1 MTATLSGQVTI
12 NDNITVCAL
21 RPQEVCE
28 MTLPDSVSQL
38 DGILRPKS
46 VAVIGAST
54 SPDKLGHEI
63 LKNILD
69 GGYQGAVYPINPKAD
84 TILDLPCHTNVKEL
98 QEPPDLAVLII
109 PARFVPQA
117 IQDCGEKGVKGA
129 VIITGGFS
137 EAGAEGEELQ
147 QQTTEVA
154 RKFGVRL
161 IGPNCQGVNNP
172 HHPICASWPL
182 LTYPGKVAVIS
193 QSGTVGAA
201 MMDWFSEE
209 KLGVSSFVSMGNRAD
224 VDEADLIDYFN
235 HDENT
240 EVIAAYI
247 EGIKRPAQFLEVM
260 DRLQKP
266 LVVLKSGRTPKGKVA
281 AESHTKALAGADA
294 IYDSLFKKY
303 NVCRAYTIEEFYDF
317 AKAFA
322 YLKPPK
328 GNTIVFITTSG
339 GAAILGTDQAE
350 QEGLDAAPLP
360 AQVVEAITPLIP
372 AHAIKAN
379 PIDLTGDA
387 TAQMFGDVIRE
398 ARDHFDT
405 LGVIF
410 GDPVEGASEVVTP
423 GANELVIFLGG
434 ADVERRERER
444 MHLKG
449 IPVFPTPERGIKA
462 LAQVMDRKSLSAPQE
477 PTLTLS
483 ATGIQLP
490 PHEALSLVAKKG
502 LDCTAFALAESPG
515 SASEI
520 AQKQGFP
527 VALKVS
533 SPDIVHKSDAGGVQL
548 NLDTPEAVEKAYGE
562 LLARVKNSCPQAKID
577 GVLVN
582 KMAPAGQEVIIG
594 MNRDPQFG
602 PIMLFGLG
610 GVLVEIFRDVVLWHP
625 PLSRKDALEMIQQI
639 KGYPVLAGYRGQP
652 PVDMNALADCLL
664 AVAQLAEE
672 NPKIVEID
680 LNPVFAYPQGALVAD
695 ARIIME
701 EDN

>member
-1 MTATLSGQVTI
+1 
-12 NDNITVCAL
+12 
-21 RPQEVCE
+21 
-28 MTLPDSVSQL
+28 MTLPGVSQL

-129 VIITGGFS
+129 VIITGGFA
-137 EAGAEGEELQ
+137 EAGAEGEDLQ

-182 LTYPGKVAVIS
+182 LTYRGKVAVIS

-235 HDENT
+235 QDENT

-247 EGIKRPAQFLEVM
+247 EGIKRPVQFLEVM

-317 AKAFA
+317 TKAFA

-360 AQVVEAITPLIP
+360 EQVVEAITPLIP

-423 GANELVIFLGG
+423 AANELVIFLGG

-462 LAQVMDRKSLSAPQE
+462 LAKVMDRKSLSAPQE

-490 PHEALSLVAKKG
+490 PHEALSLVAEKG

-610 GVLVEIFRDVVLWHP
+610 GVLVEIFRDVALHHP
-625 PLSRKDALEMIQQI
+625 PLSREDALEMIQQI

-652 PVDMNALADCLL
+652 PVDTNALADCLL

-695 ARIIME
+695 ARIIMK

>member
-1 MTATLSGQVTI
+1 MTV
-12 NDNITVCAL
+12 
-21 RPQEVCE
+21 
-28 MTLPDSVSQL
+28 PDSVSQL

-129 VIITGGFS
+129 VIITGGFA

-147 QQTTEVA
+147 QQTTELS

-462 LAQVMDRKSLSAPQE
+462 LAQVMDRKSLSTPQE

-652 PVDMNALADCLL
+652 PVDIKALADCLL

-695 ARIIME
+695 ARIIMK

>member
-1 MTATLSGQVTI
+1 MTV
-12 NDNITVCAL
+12 
-21 RPQEVCE
+21 
-28 MTLPDSVSQL
+28 PDSISQF

-98 QEPPDLAVLII
+98 QKPPDLAVLII

-129 VIITGGFS
+129 VIITGGFA

-182 LTYPGKVAVIS
+182 LTYRGKVAVIS

-235 HDENT
+235 QDENT
-240 EVIAAYI
+240 EVIAAYL
-247 EGIKRPAQFLEVM
+247 EGIKRPVQFLEVM

-317 AKAFA
+317 TKAFA

-360 AQVVEAITPLIP
+360 EQVVEAITPLIP

-410 GDPVEGASEVVTP
+410 GDPVEGASEVVAP
-423 GANELVIFLGG
+423 AANELVIFLGG

-462 LAQVMDRKSLSAPQE
+462 LAKVMDRKSLSAPQE

-490 PHEALSLVAKKG
+490 PHEALSLVAEKG

-562 LLARVKNSCPQAKID
+562 LLARVNNSCPQAKID

-610 GVLVEIFRDVVLWHP
+610 GVLVEIFRDVALRHP
-625 PLSRKDALEMIQQI
+625 PLSREDALEMIKQI
-639 KGYPVLAGYRGQP
+639 KGYPALAGYRGQP

-695 ARIIME
+695 ARIIMK

>member
-1 MTATLSGQVTI
+1 MTVPNL
-12 NDNITVCAL
+12 
-21 RPQEVCE
+21 
-28 MTLPDSVSQL
+28 VSQL

-137 EAGAEGEELQ
+137 EAGEEGEELQ

-182 LTYPGKVAVIS
+182 LTYRGKVAVIS

-247 EGIKRPAQFLEVM
+247 EGIKRPVQFLEVM

-317 AKAFA
+317 AKALA
-322 YLKPPK
+322 YLKPPE

-360 AQVVEAITPLIP
+360 ASVVDAITPLIP

-379 PIDLTGDA
+379 PIDLTGDG

-398 ARDHFDT
+398 TRDHFDT

-434 ADVERRERER
+434 ADVERQERER

-449 IPVFPTPERGIKA
+449 IPVFPTPERGVRA
-462 LAQVMDRKSLSAPQE
+462 LAQVMDRKVLSAPQE
-477 PTLTLS
+477 PTLTLD
-483 ATGIQLP
+483 ATGTQLP
-490 PHEALSLVAKKG
+490 PHEALSLIAEKG
-502 LDCTAFALAESPG
+502 LECAAFALAESAD

-562 LLARVKNSCPQAKID
+562 LLAKVKNSFPQAKID

-602 PIMLFGLG
+602 PIILFGLG
-610 GVLVEIFRDVVLWHP
+610 GVLVEIFRDVALRHP
-625 PLSRKDALEMIQQI
+625 PLSREDALEMIQQI

-652 PVDMNALADCLL
+652 PVDMKALADCLM

-672 NPKIVEID
+672 NPHIVEID
-680 LNPVFAYPQGALVAD
+680 LNPVFAYPQSALVAD
-695 ARIIME
+695 ARIIIKE
-701 EDN
+701 GN

>member
-1 MTATLSGQVTI
+1 
-12 NDNITVCAL
+12 
-21 RPQEVCE
+21 
-28 MTLPDSVSQL
+28 MTLPGVSQL

-129 VIITGGFS
+129 VIITGGFA

-235 HDENT
+235 QDENT

-247 EGIKRPAQFLEVM
+247 EGIKRPVQFLEVL

-317 AKAFA
+317 TKAFA

-328 GNTIVFITTSG
+328 DNTIVFITTSG

-360 AQVVEAITPLIP
+360 EQVVEAITPLIP

-423 GANELVIFLGG
+423 AANELVIFLGG

-490 PHEALSLVAKKG
+490 PHEALSLIAAKG

-610 GVLVEIFRDVVLWHP
+610 GVLVEIFRDVALHHP
-625 PLSRKDALEMIQQI
+625 PLSREDALEMIQQI

-652 PVDMNALADCLL
+652 PVDTNALADCLL

-695 ARIIME
+695 ARIIMK

>member
-1 MTATLSGQVTI
+1 MSV
-12 NDNITVCAL
+12 
-21 RPQEVCE
+21 
-28 MTLPDSVSQL
+28 PDPASQL
-38 DGILRPKS
+38 DAILRPKS

-63 LKNILD
+63 LRNIVE
-69 GGYQGAVYPINPKAD
+69 GGFRGAVYPINPKAD
-84 TILDLPCHTNVKEL
+84 SILELSCHANVKDLP
-98 QEPPDLAVLII
+98 EPPDLAVLII

-117 IQDCGEKGVKGA
+117 VQDCGEKGVKGA

-137 EAGAEGEELQ
+137 EAGPEGEELQ
-147 QQTTEVA
+147 LQTAEIAHTY
-154 RKFGVRL
+154 GVRL

-182 LTYPGKVAVIS
+182 LTYRGKVAVIS

-224 VDEADLIDYFN
+224 VDETDLIDYFN
-235 HDENT
+235 QDDNT

-247 EGIKRPAQFLEVM
+247 EGIKRADRFVEVLA
-260 DRLQKP
+260 RLQKP

-294 IYDSLFKKY
+294 IYDSLFKQH
-303 NVCRAYTIEEFYDF
+303 NICRAYTIEEFYDY

-328 GNTIVFITTSG
+328 ANKILFITTSG
-339 GAAILGTDQAE
+339 GAAILAMDQAE
-350 QEGLDAAPLP
+350 QEGIDAAPLSKP
-360 AQVVEAITPLIP
+360 VAETITPLIP

-379 PIDLTGDA
+379 PVDLTGDA
-387 TAQMFGDVIRE
+387 TAQMFSDVIRE
-398 ARDHFDT
+398 TRDHFDT

-434 ADVERRERER
+434 ADVERHEREL

-449 IPVFPTPERGIKA
+449 IPVFPTPERGVKA
-462 LAQVMDRKSLSAPQE
+462 LAQVMDPKTRAAAQK
-477 PTLTLS
+477 PTLTLT
-483 ATGIQLP
+483 ATGTQLA
-490 PHEALSLVAKKG
+490 PHKALELIAEKG
-502 LDCTAFALAESPG
+502 LDCAPFALADSG
-515 SASEI
+515 AHASEI
-520 AQKQGFP
+520 ARQQGLP
-527 VALKVS
+527 VALKIS

-548 NLDTPEAVEKAYGE
+548 NLQTPEAVEKGYEE
-562 LLARVKNSCPQAKID
+562 LVARVKAAFPEARVD

-610 GVLVEIFRDVVLWHP
+610 GVMVELFRDVALRHL
-625 PLSRKDALEMIQQI
+625 PLSKEDALGMIREI
-639 KGYPVLAGYRGQP
+639 KGYTVLSGYRGQP
-652 PVDMNALADCLL
+652 QVGIEALADCIL
-664 AVAQLAEE
+664 AVAEIAEE
-672 NPKIVEID
+672 NPKILEID
-680 LNPVFAYPQGALVAD
+680 LNPVFAYPQSILVAD

-701 EDN
+701 EG

>member
-1 MTATLSGQVTI
+1 M
-12 NDNITVCAL
+12 
-21 RPQEVCE
+21 
-28 MTLPDSVSQL
+28 SVSDPAKQL
-38 DGILRPKS
+38 DAILRPKS

-54 SPDKLGHEI
+54 SPEKLGYEI

-69 GGYQGAVYPINPKAD
+69 GGFRGGVYPINPKAEA
-84 TILDLPCHTNVKEL
+84 ILNLPCHGNVKDL

-117 IQDCGEKGVKGA
+117 VQDCGEIGVKGV

-137 EAGAEGEELQ
+137 EAGPEGEELQ
-147 QQTTEVA
+147 NQTAEIA
-154 RKFGVRL
+154 AKYGVRL

-182 LTYPGKVAVIS
+182 LTYRGKVAIIS

-224 VDEADLIDYFN
+224 VDETDLIDYFN
-235 HDENT
+235 QDDNT

-247 EGIKRPAQFLEVM
+247 EGIKRADRFVQVM
-260 DRLQKP
+260 DKLQKP

-294 IYDSLFKKY
+294 IYDSLFRKH
-303 NVCRAYTIEEFYDF
+303 NVCRAYTMEEFYDY

-328 GNTIVFITTSG
+328 GNKILFITTSG
-339 GAAILGTDQAE
+339 GAAILATDQAE
-350 QEGLDAAPLP
+350 QEGIDAAPLP
-360 AQVVEAITPLIP
+360 PKVVEAITPLIP

-387 TAQMFGDVIRE
+387 TAKMFAAVIQQT
-398 ARDHFDT
+398 RDHFDT

-423 GANELVIFLGG
+423 NANELVIFLGG
-434 ADVERRERER
+434 ADVERREREL

-449 IPVFPTPERGIKA
+449 IPVFPTPERGVKA
-462 LAQVMDRKSLSAPQE
+462 LAQVLDRSTLSSPQQ
-477 PTLTLS
+477 PTLTLVT
-483 ATGIQLP
+483 TGRQLP
-490 PHEALSLVAKKG
+490 LHDALLLIAEKEISCAAFG
-502 LDCTAFALAESPG
+502 LADSPEK
-515 SASEI
+515 ASEI
-520 AQKQGFP
+520 AQQQGFP
-527 VALKVS
+527 VALKIG
-533 SPDIVHKSDAGGVQL
+533 SPDIVHKSDAGGVEL
-548 NLDTPEAVEKAYGE
+548 NLNTSAAVKKAYDQV
-562 LLARVKNSCPQAKID
+562 LARVGKAFPQAQID

-582 KMAPAGQEVIIG
+582 KMAPPGQEVIIG

-602 PIMLFGLG
+602 PIILFGLG
-610 GVLVEIFRDVVLWHP
+610 GVLVEIFRDVALRHL
-625 PLSRKDALEMIQQI
+625 PLTRQDALEMIKEI
-639 KGYPVLAGYRGQP
+639 KGYPILAGYRGQP
-652 PVDMNALADCLL
+652 VLDLQALADCLL
-664 AVAQLAEE
+664 AVAQIAEE
-672 NPKIVEID
+672 YPEIVEID
-680 LNPVFAYPQGALVAD
+680 LNPVFAYPEGILVAD

-701 EDN
+701 EGS

>member
-1 MTATLSGQVTI
+1 MT
-12 NDNITVCAL
+12 
-21 RPQEVCE
+21 P
-28 MTLPDSVSQL
+28 PDSVSQL

-423 GANELVIFLGG
+423 AANELVIFLGG
-434 ADVERRERER
+434 ADVERREREH

-462 LAQVMDRKSLSAPQE
+462 LAHVMDRKSLSAPQE

-490 PHEALSLVAKKG
+490 PHEALSLVAEKG
-502 LDCTAFALAESPG
+502 LDCTAFALAENPG

-562 LLARVKNSCPQAKID
+562 LLARVKNSFPQAKVD

-610 GVLVEIFRDVVLWHP
+610 GILVEIFRDVVLWHP

-652 PVDMNALADCLL
+652 PVDMNALADCLM

-695 ARIIME
+695 ARIIMK

>member
-303 NVCRAYTIEEFYDF
+303 NVCRAFTIEEFYDF

-423 GANELVIFLGG
+423 AANELVIFLGG

-462 LAQVMDRKSLSAPQE
+462 LAQVMDQESLSHPQE

-490 PHEALSLVAKKG
+490 PYEALSLVAEKG
-502 LDCTAFALAESPG
+502 LDCAAFALADSPG
-515 SASEI
+515 MASNI
-520 AQKQGFP
+520 AQEQGFP
-527 VALKVS
+527 VALKVN

-652 PVDMNALADCLL
+652 PVDINALADCLL

>member
-1 MTATLSGQVTI
+1 MS
-12 NDNITVCAL
+12 
-21 RPQEVCE
+21 PH
-28 MTLPDSVSQL
+28 PVSRL
-38 DGILRPKS
+38 DAILKPKS

-63 LKNILD
+63 LRNILD
-69 GGYQGAVYPINPKAD
+69 GGFQGAVYPINPKAD
-84 TILDLPCHTNVKEL
+84 TILDLSCHANVKDIP
-98 QEPPDLAVLII
+98 EPVDMAVLII

-117 IQDCGEKGVKGA
+117 VQDCGEKGVQGA

-137 EAGAEGEELQ
+137 EAGPEGEELQ
-147 QQTTEVA
+147 NQTAEIA
-154 RKFGVRL
+154 HKYGVRL

-182 LTYPGKVAVIS
+182 LTYRGKVAVIS

-235 HDENT
+235 QDQNT

-247 EGIKRPAQFLEVM
+247 EGIKRADRFVEVM
-260 DRLQKP
+260 ERLQKP

-303 NVCRAYTIEEFYDF
+303 NVCRAYTIEEFYDY
-317 AKAFA
+317 AKAVA

-328 GNTIVFITTSG
+328 GNNILFITTSG
-339 GAAILGTDQAE
+339 GAAILATDQAE

-360 AQVVEAITPLIP
+360 PQVVEAITPLIP

-398 ARDHFDT
+398 TRDHFDT

-434 ADVERRERER
+434 ADVERREREL
-444 MHLKG
+444 MHLNG
-449 IPVFPTPERGIKA
+449 IPVFPTPERGVKA
-462 LAQVMDRKSLSAPQE
+462 LAQVMDRHALAAPQR

-483 ATGIQLP
+483 ATGRQLP
-490 PHEALSLVAKKG
+490 LHESLSLISEKG
-502 LDCTAFALAESPG
+502 LACAPFALADSPS
-515 SASEI
+515 SAREI
-520 AQKQGFP
+520 AQQQGFP
-527 VALKVS
+527 VALKIS

-548 NLDTPEAVEKAYGE
+548 NLDTPEAVEKSYHE
-562 LLARVKNSCPQAKID
+562 LLDRVSNAFPEAKID

-582 KMAPAGQEVIIG
+582 KMAPPGQEVIIG
-594 MNRDPQFG
+594 LNRDPQFG
-602 PIMLFGLG
+602 PILLFGLG
-610 GVLVEIFRDVVLWHP
+610 GVLVEIFRDVALLHSPVT
-625 PLSRKDALEMIQQI
+625 REDALGMIREI
-639 KGYPVLAGYRGQP
+639 RGYPVLAGYRGQSK
-652 PVDMNALADCLL
+652 VDENALADCLL
-664 AVAQLAEE
+664 AVVKLAEE
-672 NPKIVEID
+672 HSDIVEID
-680 LNPVFAYPQGALVAD
+680 LNPVFAYPQGVLVAD
-695 ARIIME
+695 ARIIMRK
-701 EDN
+701 DG

>member
-1 MTATLSGQVTI
+1 
-12 NDNITVCAL
+12 
-21 RPQEVCE
+21 
-28 MTLPDSVSQL
+28 MTLPGISQL

-98 QEPPDLAVLII
+98 QKPPDLAVLII

-129 VIITGGFS
+129 VIITGGFA

-182 LTYPGKVAVIS
+182 LTYRGKVAVIS

-235 HDENT
+235 QDENT

-247 EGIKRPAQFLEVM
+247 EGIKRPVQFLEVM

-317 AKAFA
+317 TKAFA

-360 AQVVEAITPLIP
+360 EQVVEAITPLIP

-423 GANELVIFLGG
+423 AANELVIFLGG

-462 LAQVMDRKSLSAPQE
+462 LAKVMDRKSLSAPQE

-490 PHEALSLVAKKG
+490 PHEALSLVAEKG

-548 NLDTPEAVEKAYGE
+548 NLDTAEAVEKAYGE
-562 LLARVKNSCPQAKID
+562 LLARVNNSCPQAKID

-610 GVLVEIFRDVVLWHP
+610 GVLVEIFRDVALRHP
-625 PLSRKDALEMIQQI
+625 PLNREDALEMIKQI

-695 ARIIME
+695 ARIIMK

>member
-1 MTATLSGQVTI
+1 
-12 NDNITVCAL
+12 
-21 RPQEVCE
+21 
-28 MTLPDSVSQL
+28 
-38 DGILRPKS
+38 
-46 VAVIGAST
+46 
-54 SPDKLGHEI
+54 
-63 LKNILD
+63 
-69 GGYQGAVYPINPKAD
+69 
-84 TILDLPCHTNVKEL
+84 
-98 QEPPDLAVLII
+98 
-109 PARFVPQA
+109 
-117 IQDCGEKGVKGA
+117 
-129 VIITGGFS
+129 VIITGGFA

-147 QQTTEVA
+147 QQTTEIA

-182 LTYPGKVAVIS
+182 LTYRGKVAVIS

-224 VDEADLIDYFN
+224 VDEADLIDFFN
-235 HDENT
+235 QDENT

-247 EGIKRPAQFLEVM
+247 EGIKRPAQFLAVM

-266 LVVLKSGRTPKGKVA
+266 LVVLKSGRTPKGKIA

-294 IYDSLFKKY
+294 IYDSLFEKY

-322 YLKPPK
+322 YLEPPK

-387 TAQMFGDVIRE
+387 TAQMFGDVISKT
-398 ARDHFDT
+398 RDHFDT

-434 ADVERRERER
+434 ADVERHEREL
-444 MHLKG
+444 MHLKS

-462 LAQVMDRKSLSAPQE
+462 LAQVMDRKVLSAPQE
-477 PTLTLS
+477 PTLTLA
-483 ATGIQLP
+483 ATGTQLP
-490 PHEALSLVAKKG
+490 PHEALSLVAAKG
-502 LDCTAFALAESPG
+502 LDCAAFALADSPG
-515 SASEI
+515 MASEI

-527 VALKVS
+527 VALKIS

-548 NLDTPEAVEKAYGE
+548 NLDTPAEVEKAYDE
-562 LLARVKNSCPQAKID
+562 LLARVRKSFPQAQID

-582 KMAPAGQEVIIG
+582 KMAPPGQEVIIG

-602 PIMLFGLG
+602 PIILFGLG
-610 GVLVEIFRDVVLWHP
+610 GVLVEIFRDVALRHP
-625 PLSRKDALEMIQQI
+625 PLTREDAFEMIQDI

-652 PVDMNALADCLL
+652 PVDMNALADCLV

-680 LNPVFAYPQGALVAD
+680 LNPVFSYPQSALVAD
-695 ARIIME
+695 ARIIMQE
-701 EDN
+701 GD

>member
-1 MTATLSGQVTI
+1 MTV
-12 NDNITVCAL
+12 
-21 RPQEVCE
+21 
-28 MTLPDSVSQL
+28 PDSVSQL

-235 HDENT
+235 QDENT

-247 EGIKRPAQFLEVM
+247 EGIKRPVQFLEVM

-317 AKAFA
+317 TKAFA

-360 AQVVEAITPLIP
+360 EQVVEAITPLIP

-398 ARDHFDT
+398 VRDHFDT

-423 GANELVIFLGG
+423 AANELVIFLGG

-490 PHEALSLVAKKG
+490 PHEALSLVAEKG

-548 NLDTPEAVEKAYGE
+548 NLDTAEAVEKAYGE
-562 LLARVKNSCPQAKID
+562 LLARVKNSFPQAKID

-625 PLSRKDALEMIQQI
+625 PLSREDALEMIQQI

-695 ARIIME
+695 ARIIMK

>member
-1 MTATLSGQVTI
+1 
-12 NDNITVCAL
+12 
-21 RPQEVCE
+21 
-28 MTLPDSVSQL
+28 MTLPGVSQL

-129 VIITGGFS
+129 VIITGGFA

-235 HDENT
+235 QDENT
-240 EVIAAYI
+240 EVIAAYL
-247 EGIKRPAQFLEVM
+247 EGIKRPVQFLEVM

-317 AKAFA
+317 TKAFA

-423 GANELVIFLGG
+423 ATNELVIFLGG
-434 ADVERRERER
+434 ADVERLERER

-490 PHEALSLVAKKG
+490 PHEALSLVAEKG

-562 LLARVKNSCPQAKID
+562 LLARVNNSCPQAKID

-582 KMAPAGQEVIIG
+582 KMAP
-594 MNRDPQFG
+594 
-602 PIMLFGLG
+602 
-610 GVLVEIFRDVVLWHP
+610 
-625 PLSRKDALEMIQQI
+625 
-639 KGYPVLAGYRGQP
+639 
-652 PVDMNALADCLL
+652 
-664 AVAQLAEE
+664 
-672 NPKIVEID
+672 
-680 LNPVFAYPQGALVAD
+680 
-695 ARIIME
+695 
-701 EDN
+701 

>member
-1 MTATLSGQVTI
+1 MV
-12 NDNITVCAL
+12 
-21 RPQEVCE
+21 
-28 MTLPDSVSQL
+28 PDSASQL
-38 DGILRPKS
+38 DGILKPKS

-98 QEPPDLAVLII
+98 QEPPELAVLII

-182 LTYPGKVAVIS
+182 LTYRGKVAVIS

-235 HDENT
+235 QDENT

-247 EGIKRPAQFLEVM
+247 EGIKRPVQFLEVM

-360 AQVVEAITPLIP
+360 AQVVEAITPLMP

-398 ARDHFDT
+398 TRDHFDT

-423 GANELVIFLGG
+423 AANELVIFLGG

-449 IPVFPTPERGIKA
+449 IPVFPTPERGVKA
-462 LAQVMDRKSLSAPQE
+462 LAQVMDRKVLSAPQK
-477 PTLTLS
+477 PTLTLD
-483 ATGIQLP
+483 ATGTQLP
-490 PHEALSLVAKKG
+490 LHEALSLVAEKG
-502 LDCTAFALAESPG
+502 LHCTAFALAESPD

-562 LLARVKNSCPQAKID
+562 LLARVKDSFPQAKID

-602 PIMLFGLG
+602 PIILFGLG
-610 GVLVEIFRDVVLWHP
+610 GVLVEVFGDVALRHP
-625 PLSRKDALEMIQQI
+625 PLSREDALEMVQQI

-680 LNPVFAYPQGALVAD
+680 LNPVFAYPQSALVAD
-695 ARIIME
+695 ARIIMKD
-701 EDN
+701 DN

>member
-1 MTATLSGQVTI
+1 VT
-12 NDNITVCAL
+12 V
-21 RPQEVCE
+21 
-28 MTLPDSVSQL
+28 PDSVSQL

-462 LAQVMDRKSLSAPQE
+462 LAQVMDRKSLAAPQE

-490 PHEALSLVAKKG
+490 PHEALSLVAEKG

-515 SASEI
+515 RASEI

-527 VALKVS
+527 VALKVN

-625 PLSRKDALEMIQQI
+625 PLSREDALKMIQQI

-652 PVDMNALADCLL
+652 SVDMNALADCLL

-695 ARIIME
+695 ARIIMQ

>member
-1 MTATLSGQVTI
+1 
-12 NDNITVCAL
+12 
-21 RPQEVCE
+21 
-28 MTLPDSVSQL
+28 MTLPGVSQL

-129 VIITGGFS
+129 VIITGGFA

-235 HDENT
+235 QDENT

-247 EGIKRPAQFLEVM
+247 EGIKRPVQFLEVM

-317 AKAFA
+317 TKAFA

-360 AQVVEAITPLIP
+360 EQVVEAITPLIP

-423 GANELVIFLGG
+423 AANELVIFLGG

-490 PHEALSLVAKKG
+490 PHEALSLVAEKG

-610 GVLVEIFRDVVLWHP
+610 GVLVEIFRDVALHHP
-625 PLSRKDALEMIQQI
+625 PLSREDALEMIQQI

-695 ARIIME
+695 ARIIMK